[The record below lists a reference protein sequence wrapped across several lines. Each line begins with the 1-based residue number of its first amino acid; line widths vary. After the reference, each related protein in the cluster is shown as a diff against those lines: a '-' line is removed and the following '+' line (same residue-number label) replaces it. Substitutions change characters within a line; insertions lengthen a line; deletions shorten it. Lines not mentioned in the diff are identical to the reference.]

1 MCGNL
6 SFAIAAY
13 NFLYLY
19 RLGATWNTVT
29 RTIWVINTIDI
40 LPQPQR
46 HCILFLLAMIFSTQR
61 SQQRFDYFSFLFFF
75 SIFIRY
81 FWFTVKNDEADKKNC
96 YKTKKRK
103 KYLKRLKNQRTDRM
117 QEAAATKKKQN
128 YYILATLS
136 TTSTTMTQWLRECER
151 QKNGSHQKIKL
162 KIQTDYQFTTDCY
175 AETETPPYSR
185 DILGYA
191 CERTLVSEIHVTQ

>member
-1 MCGNL
+1 MDGNWCCSGRPSSDTFHTRHTCENVSAATICFKLMWNLCRVHRMTWLAERGNSNLDLWVKRKRCHFWLSNSTKMSTGLYNSLCKMCGNL

-75 SIFIRY
+75 NFHSIFLVHSEKRRGGQ
-81 FWFTVKNDEADKKNC
+81 KK
-96 YKTKKRK
+96 
-103 KYLKRLKNQRTDRM
+103 LL
-117 QEAAATKKKQN
+117 
-128 YYILATLS
+128 
-136 TTSTTMTQWLRECER
+136 
-151 QKNGSHQKIKL
+151 
-162 KIQTDYQFTTDCY
+162 
-175 AETETPPYSR
+175 
-185 DILGYA
+185 
-191 CERTLVSEIHVTQ
+191 